1 MNALVVSIDVKPEH
15 ANEFIAATLANARGS
30 RTEPGNLRYDVLRS
44 ADDTNHFTLYEV
56 YRDDAAMAAHR
67 ETPHYQQ
74 WAAAVEPWLAR
85 PRSRVR
91 SIPIFYGDQEVQ

>member
-1 MNALVVSIDVKPEH
+1 MNVLVVSIDVKPEYVD
-15 ANEFIAATLANARGS
+15 EFIAATLANARGS

-44 ADDTNHFTLYEV
+44 ADDPNHFMLYEV

-74 WAAAVEPWLAR
+74 WVAAVEPWLAQ
-85 PRSRVR
+85 PRTRVR
-91 SIPIFYGDQEVQ
+91 SAPIFYGDAETK

>member
-1 MNALVVSIDVKPEH
+1 MNVLVVSIDVKPEH
-15 ANEFIAATLANARGS
+15 ADEFIAATLANARGS

-44 ADDTNHFTLYEV
+44 ADDPNHFTLYEV
-56 YRDDAAMAAHR
+56 YRDAAAMAAHR

-74 WAAAVEPWLAR
+74 WAAAVEPWLSQ

-91 SIPIFYGDQEVQ
+91 STPIFYGDAEV

>member
-15 ANEFIAATLANARGS
+15 VGKFIAATLANARGS
-30 RTEPGNLRYDVLRS
+30 RAEPGNLRYDVLRS
-44 ADDTNHFTLYEV
+44 AEDPNHFMLYEI

-67 ETPHYQQ
+67 ETPHYQA
-74 WAAAVEPWLAR
+74 WAAAVEPWLVQ

-91 SIPIFYGDQEVQ
+91 STPIFYGDAEV